1 MDPGGA
7 GRDARRWLGAGKA
20 LLLFWVLSVELGG
33 TNKGSL
39 SLRVAEVKY
48 KCSESVLWHD

>member
-1 MDPGGA
+1 MDPSGA
-7 GRDARRWLGAGKA
+7 RGAARRWLGAGKA
-20 LLLFWVLSVELGG
+20 LLLFWVYFVELGG

-39 SLRVAEVKY
+39 SLGVAEVEY